1 MRSLGSAGLVAFVV
15 VAAACTSREV
25 PIVEVQGECADAY
38 GSQVCTWARTRGDSV
53 IDAGATVPLAAIE
66 NAPADAQMTWPPKTL
81 AALALPASVGD
92 RTGLRQLTMY
102 WEATGHP
109 PGPYLTPHFDF
120 HFYSIS
126 HDERMAM
133 DCSNLT
139 KPASLAAGYDMID
152 MALPP
157 HDAEMIGTDTLVGL
171 CVPEMGMHSLLDS
184 ELKSTSL
191 FRGSMVL
198 GYYGGKPIFI
208 EPMVTKA
215 MLLERKSF
223 DLPIPDIPGMA
234 GEYPRS
240 FRAEYDSTGQ
250 SYRFTF
256 SGFAKGV

>member
-1 MRSLGSAGLVAFVV
+1 MA
-15 VAAACTSREV
+15 
-25 PIVEVQGECADAY
+25 
-38 GSQVCTWARTRGDSV
+38 
-53 IDAGATVPLAAIE
+53 
-66 NAPADAQMTWPPKTL
+66 WPPKTL
-81 AALALPASVGD
+81 AELALPASVGD

-102 WEATGHP
+102 WEPTGHP

-120 HFYSIS
+120 HFYGIS
-126 HDERMAM
+126 NDERMAI
-133 DCSNLT
+133 DCSNRS

-152 MALPP
+152 MPLPP
-157 HDAEMIGTDTLVGL
+157 PDAKMIGTDTLVGL
-171 CVPEMGMHSLLDS
+171 CVPGMGMHSLLDS